1 MNNESFLC
9 EPYCVCC
16 RRRRRFTPAFCFA
29 SELCAW
35 FDADRCGQRS
45 IQFLLHLRRLGVT
58 GDACVRSRQTDTGV
72 ALLGKQSFVR
82 DVNASSA
89 FLFHTKI
96 TPSAQSDCE
105 LLLLLLAKREKLRW
119 IVILPSF

>member
-35 FDADRCGQRS
+35 FDAGRCGQRS
-45 IQFLLHLRRLGVT
+45 IQFLLPLRRLGVT
-58 GDACVRSRQTDTGV
+58 GAARRTDTGV
-72 ALLGKQSFVR
+72 ARLGKQSFVR

-89 FLFHTKI
+89 SLFQTKI
-96 TPSAQSDCE
+96 TPDAQSDCE
-105 LLLLLLAKREKLRW
+105 LLLLRANREKLRW
-119 IVILPSF
+119 IVILPTF